1 MEKDTVKIKLASLD
15 EEYPADYLVK
25 SLERVVTFGDYFE
38 SPENPNSRIKYRE
51 STLNHNITLKRGT
64 SVGMSGGLK
73 INQPYAA
80 IDAGADKELVG
91 RDRRKLLNLLDKY
104 DPLNGALYLIGT
116 SALPKM
122 DKLISVED
130 NNGNVELIVISY
142 ATYDRRVAQYKSL

>member
-1 MEKDTVKIKLASLD
+1 
-15 EEYPADYLVK
+15 
-25 SLERVVTFGDYFE
+25 
-38 SPENPNSRIKYRE
+38 
-51 STLNHNITLKRGT
+51 
-64 SVGMSGGLK
+64 MSGGLK

-91 RDRRKLLNLLDKY
+91 GDRRKLLNLLDKY

-130 NNGNVELIVISY
+130 NNGNLELIVISY